1 MRSRSW
7 GAGGAVVLL
16 PQTSPFLRLSSFT
29 PPGSA
34 GAFLLLAASTLLP
47 IGDAL
52 YPVCWGKQMVE
63 GTENSPN

>member
-1 MRSRSW
+1 M
-7 GAGGAVVLL
+7 VLL
-16 PQTSPFLRLSSFT
+16 PQTSPFLHLSSFT

-34 GAFLLLAASTLLP
+34 GTFLLLAASTLLP

-63 GTENSPN
+63 GTENSLN